1 MADPNDNNAI
11 ITVDLTKHFDQVT
24 ALDRLSLKVQS
35 GLIFGLLG
43 PNGAGKSTTIK
54 ILTTLYSLPVSR
66 RTVIRPPIE
75 STLERRVP
83 ANPATK
89 NPLHPG

>member
-24 ALDRLSLKVQS
+24 ALDRLSLKVRS

-54 ILTTLYSLPVSR
+54 ILTTLLDASSGVRGNWAALYF
-66 RTVIRPPIE
+66 
-75 STLERRVP
+75 
-83 ANPATK
+83 
-89 NPLHPG
+89 PG